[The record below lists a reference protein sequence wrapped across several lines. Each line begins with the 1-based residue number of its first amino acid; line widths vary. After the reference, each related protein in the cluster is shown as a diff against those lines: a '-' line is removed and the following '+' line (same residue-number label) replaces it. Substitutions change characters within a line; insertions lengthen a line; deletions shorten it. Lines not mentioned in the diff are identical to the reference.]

1 MRSEAAGVRNGVDIE
16 LARRVREGIRGA
28 GGGLSWLRTGDTIRI
43 GVERGHYDALV
54 PEAEIARR
62 KKEAPPPILASQT
75 LWQELFCATT
85 GQLDTGAVMEL
96 AVKYRGVA
104 AKTPRHNH

>member
-1 MRSEAAGVRNGVDIE
+1 MSEE
-16 LARRVREGIRGA
+16 
-28 GGGLSWLRTGDTIRI
+28 
-43 GVERGHYDALV
+43 
-54 PEAEIARR
+54 EIARR
-62 KKEAPPPILASQT
+62 KKESPPPIPASQT
-75 LWQELFCATT
+75 PWQEIFRATT

>member
-1 MRSEAAGVRNGVDIE
+1 M
-16 LARRVREGIRGA
+16 
-28 GGGLSWLRTGDTIRI
+28 
-43 GVERGHYDALV
+43 

-62 KKEAPPPILASQT
+62 KKEAPPPIHASQT
-75 LWQELFCATT
+75 PWQELFRATT

-96 AVKYRGVA
+96 AVKYRGVV